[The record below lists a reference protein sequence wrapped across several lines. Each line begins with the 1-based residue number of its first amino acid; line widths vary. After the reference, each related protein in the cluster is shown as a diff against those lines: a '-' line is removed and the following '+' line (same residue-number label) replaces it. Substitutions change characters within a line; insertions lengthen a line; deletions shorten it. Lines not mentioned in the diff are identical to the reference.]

1 MVTIPSSTARELGLD
16 VDDRS
21 PIRRVFTAGGVQY
34 APEITLNSITVEGW
48 EVNNVKALVL
58 DIPNQPE
65 WGLLGLNYLQRFRM
79 DMNTLEGV
87 LLLEPR

>member
-1 MVTIPSSTARELGLD
+1 MVTIPRYTALELGLAIPNPK
-16 VDDRS
+16 RK
-21 PIRRVFTAGGVQY
+21 VFTAGGVKY
-34 APEITLNSITVEGW
+34 APEVNISSITIEGW

-58 DIPNQPE
+58 DIPNQPG

-79 DMNTLEGV
+79 DMNTEEGV